1 MKAFKKRWEI
11 TKDWQLIHPFL
22 GLIASFFCGYL
33 VARGI
38 VKGFPILRQ
47 SYPILWKVSLT
58 LLLTYIIIIISL
70 WLFTK
75 LYDRWKVKARWEL
88 IALFLVFAITGS
100 TAGKL
105 SDPLMQLL
113 GLDRDTTSGWL
124 YWPVRIIIIFPIYQ
138 ILLVIFGWLF
148 GQFAFFKEFA
158 IKMASRMGFGFLFKT
173 RDSSN

>member
-11 TKDWQLIHPFL
+11 TKDWQLIHPIL

-33 VARGI
+33 IAKAV
-38 VKGFPILRQ
+38 VKAISSLSQNYQTFWLIG
-47 SYPILWKVSLT
+47 LT
-58 LLLTYIIIIISL
+58 LLVTYGIIKISL
-70 WLFTK
+70 WLFSK
-75 LYDRWKVKARWEL
+75 LYKRWKVSARWEL

-105 SDPLMQLL
+105 SDPLMQVL
-113 GLDRDTTSGWL
+113 GLDRETTSGWI

-173 RDSSN
+173 SDSNN